1 VSLSLSCFVLRSQA
15 EDLDFTRSLLPRYY
29 PHSAAAL
36 VRPLVLRPSVY
47 LRAAEVVAFDQL
59 VPVWLEDEQAWFY
72 VNKIDGWEDA
82 EASTPLKLIRIS

>member
-1 VSLSLSCFVLRSQA
+1 
-15 EDLDFTRSLLPRYY
+15 
-29 PHSAAAL
+29 
-36 VRPLVLRPSVY
+36 VY